1 MKTDVTGYNPLNEW
15 YANVPR
21 SIRAQTIGGLT
32 LMFVVCGGFGAW
44 AGLAPLA
51 SAVIAP
57 GSFVATGKNKIV
69 QHLEGGLIREIL
81 VQEGDHVKEG
91 QDLIQLDKTAA
102 LANARQLHLRTLRLE
117 ATLVRLQAES
127 RGESE
132 FMAPASIAGKLD
144 DAEIAAIMDSQ
155 KKIFDS
161 TRLKIEN
168 QLGLLRENISA
179 LNHQLDGIEGHADSL
194 RRQRAIL
201 QSELDVKTELLER
214 SIVTRST
221 VNMLERAVADADGA
235 IIRLEAEAR
244 MVMTQIA
251 KYKMEMIQV
260 VDTAKN
266 VAFDEIQ
273 KVEAELDA
281 AREQG
286 RNARSV
292 LGRTAI
298 QAPVSGIV
306 VRSYY
311 HTGGGVIESGRP
323 IMEILPSGEPLIIEA
338 QVPRMQIDEVR
349 LGQSASIRL
358 SALNQRTTPILEG
371 EVIYVSAD
379 AVTASASSPSKEI
392 YIVRVE
398 IPGEE
403 LHRVKGFNPTPGM
416 PAEILIQ
423 TRERTFFQYI
433 AKPISDSMA
442 RAFREY

>member
-1 MKTDVTGYNPLNEW
+1 
-15 YANVPR
+15 
-21 SIRAQTIGGLT
+21 
-32 LMFVVCGGFGAW
+32 
-44 AGLAPLA
+44 
-51 SAVIAP
+51 
-57 GSFVATGKNKIV
+57 
-69 QHLEGGLIREIL
+69 
-81 VQEGDHVKEG
+81 
-91 QDLIQLDKTAA
+91 
-102 LANARQLHLRTLRLE
+102 
-117 ATLVRLQAES
+117 
-127 RGESE
+127 
-132 FMAPASIAGKLD
+132 
-144 DAEIAAIMDSQ
+144 
-155 KKIFDS
+155 
-161 TRLKIEN
+161 
-168 QLGLLRENISA
+168 
-179 LNHQLDGIEGHADSL
+179 
-194 RRQRAIL
+194 
-201 QSELDVKTELLER
+201 
-214 SIVTRST
+214 
-221 VNMLERAVADADGA
+221 
-235 IIRLEAEAR
+235 
-244 MVMTQIA
+244 
-251 KYKMEMIQV
+251 
-260 VDTAKN
+260 
-266 VAFDEIQ
+266 
-273 KVEAELDA
+273 
-281 AREQG
+281 
-286 RNARSV
+286 NARSV

-379 AVTASASSPSKEI
+379 AVTASGSSPSKEI

-442 RAFREY
+442 RAFR